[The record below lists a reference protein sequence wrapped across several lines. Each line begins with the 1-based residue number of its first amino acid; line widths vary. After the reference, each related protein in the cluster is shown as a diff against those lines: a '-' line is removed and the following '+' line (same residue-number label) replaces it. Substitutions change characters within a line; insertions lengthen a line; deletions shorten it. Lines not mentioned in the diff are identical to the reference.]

1 MVPLGAISSGDSQ
14 WHPRPRDKAF
24 RRPLTIIDHY
34 KLVIVVD
41 DSARGKGFRMEGIL
55 SESKS
60 SVSLCLLAGWVMS
73 GLVICRRHIHPGF
86 LRLHELCNL
95 DGGQTRPIWGRLV
108 RIHALGLGRAGE
120 ECCEECGP
128 AASREAARSVVSR
141 RFAMLGEVV
150 GGKVG
155 SGRCR

>member
-1 MVPLGAISSGDSQ
+1 
-14 WHPRPRDKAF
+14 
-24 RRPLTIIDHY
+24 
-34 KLVIVVD
+34 
-41 DSARGKGFRMEGIL
+41 MEGIL

-60 SVSLCLLAGWVMS
+60 SVSLCLLAGWVMA
-73 GLVICRRHIHPGF
+73 GLVIFRRHIHPGF

-108 RIHALGLGRAGE
+108 RIHALGLGRAE
-120 ECCEECGP
+120 ECCEDCGP

-150 GGKVG
+150 GGR
-155 SGRCR
+155 SGRVR